1 MTIVAFIAVWRTLGT
16 LCLAWLIGGPVFVWL
31 SGRSKEK
38 VILSWRSVVR
48 RSFPW
53 AVPLFILSIIFVLF
67 AEAASTAE
75 LSLIETLARPDVLR
89 TFAFQTRVGQLSMFR
104 LIAGMAL
111 FAPTM
116 FLAKA
121 ATDHAEETGLFLV
134 LVVAAVVCAMGPL
147 TGHAGA
153 DIGWSTACRIIHVCA
168 VSIWIGGLPGWLGL
182 VFLVATAPDIHRCAY
197 AFSAMLKFSRLAVIC
212 MATTIISGAFIASE
226 YVGSQGDLLGTPY
239 GLAICGKV
247 LLLLGVL
254 VIANHVRAVL
264 LPQLRCA
271 EPTTAFHMTAVRWVT
286 LEFTLA
292 VGIVGL
298 ASLLSQLTPALHDQP
313 YWWLPLRIS
322 IAATWPVSSTQMFVA
337 GGLLIAVA
345 GSLIACR
352 YFAPGLWRRSALGV
366 SVLAG
371 GAVALPQLAVPSF
384 PDTFRRSEV
393 PYLTLSIFRGKQL
406 FEDNCTV
413 CHGMGGRGD
422 GPGGKS
428 LRRPP
433 ADLTAPHTALHTA
446 GDMFWW
452 ISNGIPESGMPGF
465 STAFTEL
472 DRWDVINFMRAFSQG
487 FEARVLSPSIIPLR
501 PWVGAPNFYFERV
514 GGEPKALSDY
524 RDHTNVLLVFFSPE
538 NKQDLER
545 LHTLESVRV
554 KLLAE
559 GLEILVVARSEK
571 PFPNNGLTVVDDSTG
586 EVRESYY
593 LFARTL
599 QDQGDGESI
608 EMKKDR
614 IEFLID
620 RFGYIRARWI
630 PQDEKEGW
638 FNTERLREEIAKLN
652 TEPRILPPPDDHVH

>member
-1 MTIVAFIAVWRTLGT
+1 VTIIAFITLWKTLGT

-38 VILSWRSVVR
+38 VILSGRSVVR

-53 AVPLFILSIIFVLF
+53 AVALFTLSIIFVLS
-67 AEAASTAE
+67 AETASTAE
-75 LSLIETLARPDVLR
+75 LSLKETFAQPDVLR
-89 TFAFQTRVGQLSMFR
+89 TFAFQTRVGRFSLFR
-104 LIAGMAL
+104 LIAGAAL

-116 FLAKA
+116 LLAKA
-121 ATDHAEETGLFLV
+121 ATDQAEETGLFLV
-134 LVVAAVVCAMGPL
+134 FMGAAVVCAMGPL

-153 DIGWSTACRIIHVCA
+153 NIGWSTVYRIIHVCA
-168 VSIWIGGLPGWLGL
+168 FSIWIGGLPGWLGI
-182 VFLVATAPDIHRCAY
+182 VFLVAKAPDTNRCAY
-197 AFSAMLKFSRLAVIC
+197 ASSAMLRFSHLAAIC

-226 YVGSQGDLLGTPY
+226 YVSSQGDLLGTPY
-239 GLAICGKV
+239 GLVICGKV

-254 VIANHVRAVL
+254 AIANHIRAVL
-264 LPQLRCA
+264 LPQLRSA
-271 EPTTAFHMTAVRWVT
+271 DPTTTLYMIAVRWVA

-292 VGIVGL
+292 VGIVSL

-322 IAATWPVSSTQMFVA
+322 IAATWPVPPTQMFVA

-345 GSLIACR
+345 GFLIASR
-352 YFAPGLWRRSALGV
+352 HSAPGPWRCSALGI

-371 GAVALPQLAVPSF
+371 GAVALSQLAVPSF

-406 FEDNCTV
+406 FEDNCTI
-413 CHGMGGRGD
+413 CHGTGGRGD

-428 LRRPP
+428 LRRRP
-433 ADLTAPHTALHTA
+433 ADLTAPHTVLHTA

-465 STAFTEL
+465 STAFTER
-472 DRWDVINFMRAFSQG
+472 DRWDLINFMRAFSQG
-487 FEARVLSPSIIPLR
+487 FEARLLSPSIIPLR
-501 PWVGAPNFYFERV
+501 PWVGAPNFYFENV
-514 GGEPKALSDY
+514 GGESKALSDY
-524 RDHTNVLLVFFSPE
+524 RDSTNVLIVFFSPE

-545 LHTLESVRV
+545 LATLTSARV
-554 KLLAE
+554 QLLAE
-559 GLEILVVARSEK
+559 GLEILAVARSEK
-571 PFPNNGLTVVDDSTG
+571 SLPKNGLAVVDDSTG
-586 EVRESYY
+586 EIRESYY

-599 QDQGDGESI
+599 QDQGDGNSI

-630 PQDEKEGW
+630 LQDEKEGW
-638 FNTERLREEIAKLN
+638 LETKRLSEEIAKLN
-652 TEPRILPPPDDHVH
+652 AEPRILPPPDDHVH